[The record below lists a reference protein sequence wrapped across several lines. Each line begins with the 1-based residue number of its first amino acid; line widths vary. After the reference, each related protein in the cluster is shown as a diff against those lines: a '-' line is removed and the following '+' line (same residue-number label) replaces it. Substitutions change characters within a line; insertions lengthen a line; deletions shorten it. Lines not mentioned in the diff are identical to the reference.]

1 MSSTECLAPAGGT
14 GPRGDAP
21 AGPSAATPLRDWIAE
36 VAGKL
41 ARREGR
47 NDAARDLEIMGWC
60 REAATRFVDA
70 PIQAFVPLLVER
82 IVGDRIRRDRRQ
94 NRSAATAT
102 DHSVRFQ
109 SSQLAS

>member
-14 GPRGDAP
+14 EPSADAP
-21 AGPSAATPLRDWIAE
+21 AGPSSTTPLRDWIAE

-70 PIQAFVPLLVER
+70 PIQAYVPLLVER
-82 IVGDRIRRDRRQ
+82 IVGDRIRVDRRQ
-94 NRSAATAT
+94 NGSAATAT
-102 DHSVRFQ
+102 GHSVRLR
-109 SSQLAS
+109 SCQLAS